1 MDDTEGDGLSFAQT
15 DAVTAAGV
23 IGGAPRKQRSRSKE
37 EQQMRFTTTSIA
49 VGFAIALTG
58 STAFAQQE
66 INLTIAAGQPLRA
79 MRPLNMVNT
88 FYVPEVTKRAKAA
101 GIDIKWKEAYAG
113 SLLKPTF
120 VFKGVQ
126 DGIADIGFSPPIFHP
141 DMLPLEQVTFVTP
154 FVTTDVVLPG
164 KTMDKLHASI
174 PEMAGQYDKF
184 GLIRLAGSS
193 FDTYDLFTTFDLKKF
208 DDIKGK
214 KIATAGAALQ
224 WLRGTGA
231 TPVQSN
237 MTLYYNNAKTGVIDG
252 FIIFSSATP
261 GMKYPESAPH
271 VTRTGFGAQ
280 YAAALIVNKDRFN
293 KLPPAL
299 QKILREVGQEW
310 TNRADKVQLDAGNS
324 GFEMA
329 TKFPNGKT
337 YELPRAEQAKWA
349 NAMPNI
355 AKEWAD
361 RAEKEKLPG
370 NKVLAAYMDALR
382 SAGAKP
388 VRDWDKN

>member
-1 MDDTEGDGLSFAQT
+1 MR
-15 DAVTAAGV
+15 
-23 IGGAPRKQRSRSKE
+23 PSR
-37 EQQMRFTTTSIA
+37 TSIA
-49 VGFAIALTG
+49 AGLAIAMIG
-58 STAFAQQE
+58 SAALAE
-66 INLTIAAGQPLRA
+66 DVSLTIAAGQPLRA
-79 MRPLNMVNT
+79 MRPLNMLHT

-101 GIDIKWKEAYAG
+101 GINIKWKEAYAG

-126 DGIADIGFSPPIFHP
+126 DGIADIGFSPTIFHP
-141 DMLPLEQVTFVTP
+141 DKLPLEQITFHTP
-154 FVTTDVVLPG
+154 FTTNDVQLIG
-164 KTMDKLHASI
+164 KTMDKLHATI
-174 PEMAGQYDKF
+174 PEMGKQYDKY

-208 DDIKGK
+208 EDIKGK

-224 WLRGTGA
+224 WMRDTGA

-261 GMKYPESAPH
+261 GMKYPEAAPH

-280 YAAALIVNKDRFN
+280 YAAALIVNKATFN

-310 TNRADKVQLDAGNS
+310 TAQADKVQFDAGNS
-324 GFEMA
+324 GFAMA
-329 TKFPNGKT
+329 TKFKGKT
-337 YELPRAEQAKWA
+337 YELPRAEQEKWA
-349 NAMPNI
+349 KAMPNI

-361 RAEKEKLPG
+361 RATKEGLPG
-370 NKVLAAYMDALR
+370 DKVLAAYMDAMR
-382 SAGAKP
+382 AAGAKP

>member
-1 MDDTEGDGLSFAQT
+1 MR
-15 DAVTAAGV
+15 
-23 IGGAPRKQRSRSKE
+23 PSK
-37 EQQMRFTTTSIA
+37 TSIA
-49 VGFAIALTG
+49 AGIAIAMIG
-58 STAFAQQE
+58 SAALAQQE
-66 INLTIAAGQPLRA
+66 VSLTIAAGQPLRA
-79 MRPLNMVNT
+79 MRPLNMLNT

-101 GIDIKWKEAYAG
+101 GITIKWKEAYAG

-126 DGIADIGFSPPIFHP
+126 DGIADLGFSPTIFHP
-141 DMLPLEQVTFVTP
+141 DKLPLEQITFHTP
-154 FVTTDVVLPG
+154 FTTNDVQLVG

-174 PEMAGQYDKF
+174 PEMGAQYDKY

-193 FDTYDLFTTFDLKKF
+193 FDTYDLFTTFELKKF
-208 DDIKGK
+208 ADIKGK

-224 WLRGTGA
+224 WMRDTGA

-261 GMKYPESAPH
+261 GMKYPEAAPY

-280 YAAALIVNKDRFN
+280 YAAALIVNKATFN

-299 QKILREVGQEW
+299 HKILREVGQEW
-310 TNRADKVQLDAGNS
+310 TAQADKVQLDAGNS

-329 TKFPNGKT
+329 KKFKGHT
-337 YELPRAEQAKWA
+337 YELPREEQAKWA

-361 RAEKEKLPG
+361 RATKEGLPG
-370 NKVLAAYMDALR
+370 DKVLAAYMDTMRA
-382 SAGAKP
+382 SGAKP
-388 VRDWDKN
+388 VRDWDKK

>member
-1 MDDTEGDGLSFAQT
+1 
-15 DAVTAAGV
+15 
-23 IGGAPRKQRSRSKE
+23 
-37 EQQMRFTTTSIA
+37 MRFTTTSIA

-126 DGIADIGFSPPIFHP
+126 DGIADIGFSPTIFHP
-141 DMLPLEQVTFVTP
+141 DKLPLEQVTFVTP
-154 FVTTDVVLPG
+154 FVTTDVVLTG

>member
-1 MDDTEGDGLSFAQT
+1 MR
-15 DAVTAAGV
+15 
-23 IGGAPRKQRSRSKE
+23 PSK
-37 EQQMRFTTTSIA
+37 TSIA
-49 VGFAIALTG
+49 VGLAIAMIG
-58 STAFAQQE
+58 SAALAQQE
-66 INLTIAAGQPLRA
+66 VSLTIAAGQPLRA
-79 MRPLNMVNT
+79 MRPLNMLNT

-101 GIDIKWKEAYAG
+101 GITIKWKEAYAG

-126 DGIADIGFSPPIFHP
+126 DGIADIGFSPTIFHP
-141 DMLPLEQVTFVTP
+141 DKLPLEQITFHTP
-154 FVTTDVVLPG
+154 FTTNDVQLVG
-164 KTMDKLHASI
+164 KTMDKLHATI
-174 PEMAGQYDKF
+174 PEMGAQYDKY

-208 DDIKGK
+208 EDIKGK

-224 WLRGTGA
+224 WMRDTGA

-261 GMKYPESAPH
+261 GMKYPEAAPH

-280 YAAALIVNKDRFN
+280 YAAALIVNKATFN

-310 TNRADKVQLDAGNS
+310 TAQADKVQLDAGNS

-329 TKFPNGKT
+329 KKFKGHT
-337 YELPRAEQAKWA
+337 YELPREEQVKWA

-361 RAEKEKLPG
+361 RATKEGLPG
-370 NKVLAAYMDALR
+370 DKVLAAYMDAMR
-382 SAGAKP
+382 AAGAKP
-388 VRDWDKN
+388 VRDWDKK